1 MTTFLMFGKYSS
13 EAVKGISTQRTSKS
27 NSLIKKLG
35 GKVHAMYALMG
46 EKDLL
51 LIVSFPGVEQA
62 MKASVALSKLSG
74 IAFTSVP
81 AVTVDKFDK
90 LIRK

>member
-1 MTTFLMFGKYSS
+1 
-13 EAVKGISTQRTSKS
+13 
-27 NSLIKKLG
+27 
-35 GKVHAMYALMG
+35 MYALMG
-46 EKDLL
+46 DKDLL

-62 MKASVALSKLSG
+62 MKVSVALSKLTG
-74 IAFTSVP
+74 IAFTTVP